1 MFDFAAKLD
10 KVSYRTPFPER
21 WMILYMLKIGT
32 AKSIGF
38 DPHDFTLHWMPECY
52 PLIVTTNILFLLQGQ
67 KKIDWHDNLKALLV
81 RKAFLVYV
89 TLAEAFYSE
98 ENYGQ
103 CVKLLKRALNC
114 YFCFLKISDHAKGSL
129 I

>member
-1 MFDFAAKLD
+1 MKHFF
-10 KVSYRTPFPER
+10 
-21 WMILYMLKIGT
+21 
-32 AKSIGF
+32 
-38 DPHDFTLHWMPECY
+38 
-52 PLIVTTNILFLLQGQ
+52 LQGQ

-89 TLAEAFYSE
+89 TLSEAYFAE

-114 YFCFLKISDHAKGSL
+114 YFCFLKISDHANATNVKMLLSFAYGVAGIVHKLFLLDYSTGL
-129 I
+129 SISI

>member
-1 MFDFAAKLD
+1 MCKRVYTQ
-10 KVSYRTPFPER
+10 KVEGIR
-21 WMILYMLKIGT
+21 MLFVSANK
-32 AKSIGF
+32 
-38 DPHDFTLHWMPECY
+38 
-52 PLIVTTNILFLLQGQ
+52 LFLFFKGQ

-114 YFCFLKISDHAKGSL
+114 YFCFLKISDHAKVESIEVLNFRFL
-129 I
+129 IQVQAQF